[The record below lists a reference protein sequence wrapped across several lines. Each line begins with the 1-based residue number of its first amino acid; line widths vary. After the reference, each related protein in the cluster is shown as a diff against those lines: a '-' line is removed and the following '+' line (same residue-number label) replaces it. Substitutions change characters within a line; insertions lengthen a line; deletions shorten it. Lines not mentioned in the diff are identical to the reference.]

1 MKLFINKKL
10 KFQRILN
17 VIKTFKIQINQK
29 IYPIFIKIKE
39 LIVLILK
46 IQNKTEPKH
55 L

>member
-1 MKLFINKKL
+1 MKLFINKKS

-29 IYPIFIKIKE
+29 SDPIFMKIKE
-39 LIVLILK
+39 LIVLIFK
-46 IQNKTEPKH
+46 TQSKTEPKH